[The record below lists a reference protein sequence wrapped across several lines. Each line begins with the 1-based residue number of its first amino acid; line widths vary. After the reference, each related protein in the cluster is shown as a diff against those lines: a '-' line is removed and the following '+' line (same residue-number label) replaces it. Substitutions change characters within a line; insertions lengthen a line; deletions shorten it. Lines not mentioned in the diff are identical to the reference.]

1 MPNDQ
6 LELTARMKEANVK
19 ILSNLSFQA
28 EPLCSQK
35 KKNLEVKR
43 QCRIENLWIGA
54 VHPWIDRQSTP

>member
-19 ILSNLSFQA
+19 ILSNPSFQA

-35 KKNLEVKR
+35 KKKILKSKDNAELRV
-43 QCRIENLWIGA
+43 CG
-54 VHPWIDRQSTP
+54 